1 MVTTSTSP
9 RLLTVDDFVLLGSEA
24 DHVELIRGEL
34 IDMPPTNFEHGEVS
48 GNIHTRL
55 GMHVLHNQLGTVLS
69 ADTGFTVAHDP
80 DTVSAPD
87 IAFVRAAHRPQG
99 RERRRF
105 AALAPDLVVEVISP
119 SETADQVLAKVMA
132 YLEAGVPLVW
142 VVQPVQRAVTVY
154 TPDRVG
160 RLLSIGDSLD
170 GGDVLPGFSLP
181 IEDVS
186 PP

>member
-1 MVTTSTSP
+1 MATTSMP
-9 RLLTVDDFVLLGSEA
+9 PQLLKVEEFAQLGSDV

-34 IDMPPTNFEHGEVS
+34 VNMPPTNFEHGEVS

-55 GMHVLHNQLGTVLS
+55 GMHVLQNHLGAVLS
-69 ADTGFTVAHDP
+69 AETGFTVACDP
-80 DTVSAPD
+80 DTVLAPD
-87 IAFVRAAHRPQG
+87 IAFVRADRRPQG

-119 SETADQVLAKVMA
+119 SETADEVVAKVMT
-132 YLEAGVPLVW
+132 YLQAGVPLVW
-142 VVQPVQRAVTVY
+142 VVHPAQKVVTVY

-160 RLLSIGDSLD
+160 RLLSSGDTLD

-181 IEDVS
+181 LDEVF

>member
-1 MVTTSTSP
+1 MATTSTRP
-9 RLLTVDDFVLLGSEA
+9 QLLTAEDFAQLGSDG

-34 IDMPPTNFEHGEVS
+34 VTMPPTNFEHGEVS

-55 GMHVLHNQLGTVLS
+55 GMHVLQNHLGAVLS
-69 ADTGFTVAHDP
+69 AETGFTVARDP
-80 DTVSAPD
+80 DTVLAPD
-87 IAFVRAAHRPQG
+87 IAFVRADRRPQG

-119 SETADQVLAKVMA
+119 SETADEVVAKVMT
-132 YLEAGVPLVW
+132 YLRVGVPLVW
-142 VVQPVQRAVTVY
+142 VVHPAQKAVTVY

-160 RLLSIGDSLD
+160 RILSSGDALD

-181 IEDVS
+181 VDEVF